1 MAGLGR
7 IPRSRG
13 GVCGVLL
20 ILLGLWAGLSPFVGP
35 YIHFGYTPDKAWA
48 YNSGRLYLSIVPGA
62 VALIGG
68 LLAVATRNRGVGVV
82 GGVFGV
88 LGGGWLVVGSQIVT
102 IVLKQT
108 SILPGS
114 PIIWGTSA
122 ERTYL
127 ETVALFTG
135 VGCLLIFVGALTAGR
150 FSLIGANDVQAADQY
165 YDDYS
170 VPSPSPAPDVSQ
182 EGFPT
187 SAGQFQTSQ
196 FPDPQPYSATPVYPA
211 TVTPDSPTTTAP
223 TPAFRPAGRFTPG
236 QGGAGPG
243 GAADQT
249 RPAG

>member
-20 ILLGLWAGLSPFVGP
+20 ILLGLCAGLGPFVGP
-35 YIHFGYTPDKAWA
+35 YIHFGYTPDKVWA

-68 LLAVATRNRGVGVV
+68 LLAIATRNRGVGVV
-82 GGVFGV
+82 GGLFGV
-88 LGGGWLVVGSQIVT
+88 LAGGWLVVGTQIVT
-102 IVLKQT
+102 VVLKQT

-127 ETVALFTG
+127 ETLALFTG

-150 FSLIGANDVQAADQY
+150 FSLISANDVQAADQY

-170 VPSPSPAPDVSQ
+170 VPSPSPALDVSQ

-196 FPDPQPYSATPVYPA
+196 FPDPQPYSVTPVYPA
-211 TVTPDSPTTTAP
+211 TVTPDSPTTTGP
-223 TPAFRPAGRFTPG
+223 TPTFRPAGRFTPG
-236 QGGAGPG
+236 QGGAGAG
-243 GAADQT
+243 GASDQT
-249 RPAG
+249 RPNG

>member
-1 MAGLGR
+1 MAALGR

-20 ILLGLWAGLSPFVGP
+20 ILLGLLAGLGPFVGP

-62 VALIGG
+62 VAVIGG
-68 LLAVATRNRGVGVV
+68 LLALATRNRGVGVI
-82 GGVFGV
+82 GGVLGV
-88 LGGGWLVVGSQIVT
+88 LGGAWLVVGASFT
-102 IVLKQT
+102 SIVLKQT
-108 SILPGS
+108 TISPGS
-114 PIIWGTSA
+114 PIIWGASS

-135 VGCLLIFVGALTAGR
+135 AGCLLIFVGALAAGR
-150 FSLIGANDVQAADQY
+150 FSLIGARDVQADQY

-170 VPSPSPAPDVSQ
+170 APSPSPAPDASQ

-196 FPDPQPYSATPVYPA
+196 FPDEQAYSATPVYPA
-211 TVTPDSPTTTAP
+211 RITPDSPTTTAP
-223 TPAFRPAGRFTPG
+223 TFRPAGRFTPG
-236 QGGAGPG
+236 PG
-243 GAADQT
+243 GSGGPDDHT
-249 RPAG
+249 RPG